1 MKTRRGALLPF
12 LIVAVSIV
20 TCSAPQTS
28 APQTLAP
35 GSATPAEQAT
45 PSPTPLLPTE
55 QPTGAPTLQPTETPT
70 PTPPAA
76 EVARIQFAPGTTS
89 ETLNGHLGPDE
100 VERYALRALAGQVMR
115 ARVTSA
121 EESVR
126 LRVEAPDGAPL
137 EGQAEGETF
146 WRGPLAFTQDYV
158 IAVSS
163 EHPADYELS
172 VIVYARIAFASGETS
187 ATLNGQLG
195 DGETDHYVLRAL
207 EEQTLDVVVD
217 APKQVG
223 LTIVGADGVPL
234 KRYIDEE
241 MSWRGELPATQDYFI
256 ELNALEATVYTATVT
271 LPPLS
276 SEASIEVISP
286 DGAEE
291 WLEGSTH
298 DIAWRSSGVDRVDIE
313 VASGGK
319 PLGHVALAV
328 DASSGQ
334 YPWKIPVGLVSN
346 FGVAASDAM
355 RVRVSS
361 SDDPSLYDE
370 NDDPFTVSCPRIQF
384 EAGATMATLTGT
396 LTADDDRFR
405 YVAGAKEGQA
415 MELRISPAQV
425 GIVVSGVED
434 GSTWELPAGEDSLT
448 IASLPASQ
456 DYFITLT
463 STAES
468 AAVDYTLAVAIQ

>member
-1 MKTRRGALLPF
+1 MPF
-12 LIVAVSIV
+12 LVLAVSII

-28 APQTLAP
+28 VP
-35 GSATPAEQAT
+35 GSPTPAEQAT
-45 PSPTPLLPTE
+45 SSSTPLPPTE
-55 QPTGAPTLQPTETPT
+55 QPTQAPTVRPTETPT
-70 PTPPAA
+70 PTPTLPAT

-89 ETLNGHLGPDE
+89 QTINGHLGPNE
-100 VERYALRALAGQVMR
+100 VERYALRALAGQVMDV
-115 ARVTSA
+115 RVTSA
-121 EESVR
+121 EDSVH
-126 LRVEAPDGAPL
+126 LRVEAPNGASL

-146 WRGPLAFTQDYV
+146 WRGPLPFTQDYV

-163 EHPADYELS
+163 PQAADYELS

-187 ATLNGQLG
+187 ATLNGHLS
-195 DGETDHYVLRAL
+195 DRETDHYVLRAL

-217 APKQVG
+217 APRQVG

-234 KRYIDEE
+234 KRYVDEE
-241 MSWRGELPATQDYFI
+241 TSWRGDLPATQDYFI
-256 ELNALEATVYTATVT
+256 EINALEATVYTATVT

-276 SEASIEVISP
+276 SEASIEVVSP

-298 DIAWRSSGVDRVDIE
+298 DIIWRASGVDEIDIE

-328 DASSGQ
+328 DATSGQ
-334 YPWKIPVGLVSN
+334 YPWEIPVGLVSN

-361 SDDPSLYDE
+361 SDDSNLYDE

-384 EAGATMATLTGT
+384 EPGATLASITGT
-396 LTADDDRFR
+396 LDDDDDQFR
-405 YVAGAKEGQA
+405 YVAGATEGQT
-415 MELRISPAQV
+415 MELRISPARIRIEV
-425 GIVVSGVED
+425 WGMED
-434 GSTWELPAGEDSLT
+434 GSTWELPAGDEGLT
-448 IASLPASQ
+448 IASLPETQ

-463 STAES
+463 SAAES
-468 AAVDYTLAVAIQ
+468 EAVDYTLELAIR